1 MTVLGNDSTVSAE
14 QGDSYSMKPARNFQ
28 LLSHLLL
35 TSLFGHGHG
44 AAIMT
49 NSCPNLVVNQ
59 EWDVGIDC
67 TLQFVVDHEAHGWE
81 IILTFDS
88 PLISLACWQVAF
100 CFYILFYCISEI
112 NFIFCIH

>member
-1 MTVLGNDSTVSAE
+1 VSSE
-14 QGDSYSMKPARNFQ
+14 LGDSYSMKPTRN
-28 LLSHLLL
+28 LLFFSHLLL

-44 AAIMT
+44 HAAAIMT

-100 CFYILFYCISEI
+100 SFFAFYSTV
-112 NFIFCIH
+112 